1 MNILDIAI
9 LVMLALNLFIGL
21 YNGFIV
27 TILNII
33 AYFGSWILSFIFY
46 PILSKYLIANT
57 SLLEKLVYYTDASS
71 RIADFSQRKL
81 GVANMSQEQLAS
93 IIEKSQIPQPFDK
106 AILANATNESL
117 LGLQTIGEYVD
128 YTVAKIIISI
138 LSFFIIF
145 FLLRLVFSIIIGVVK
160 AIRDIPVLK
169 QLDSLAGAGLGLIRG
184 SLMLYIVFSI
194 LPLLLTIAPIDFVSD
209 IVEASKLAPFFY
221 KTNILMK
228 FIR

>member
-1 MNILDIAI
+1 
-9 LVMLALNLFIGL
+9 MLALNLFIGL

-33 AYFGSWILSFIFY
+33 AYFGSWILSFVFY

-93 IIEKSQIPQPFDK
+93 IIEKSQIPHPFDK

-117 LGLQTIGEYVD
+117 LGLQTIGEYFD

>member
-9 LVMLALNLFIGL
+9 LAMLTLNLFIGL

-33 AYFGSWILSFIFY
+33 AYFGSWILSFILY
-46 PILSKYLIANT
+46 PILSKYIMTNT
-57 SLLEKLVYYTDASS
+57 TLLEKIIYYTDASS
-71 RIADFSQRKL
+71 RITDFSQRKL
-81 GVANMSQEQLAS
+81 GVASLSEEQLAS
-93 IIEKSQIPQPFDK
+93 VVEQSQIPQPFGR
-106 AILANATNESL
+106 AILANATNGSML
-117 LGLQTIGEYVD
+117 DLQTIGEYFD
-128 YTVAKIIISI
+128 YTVAKVIISI

-145 FLLRLVFSIIIGVVK
+145 FLLRLIFSIIIGVVK

-184 SLMLYIVFSI
+184 ALILYIVFSI

-221 KTNILMK
+221 KTNILIK